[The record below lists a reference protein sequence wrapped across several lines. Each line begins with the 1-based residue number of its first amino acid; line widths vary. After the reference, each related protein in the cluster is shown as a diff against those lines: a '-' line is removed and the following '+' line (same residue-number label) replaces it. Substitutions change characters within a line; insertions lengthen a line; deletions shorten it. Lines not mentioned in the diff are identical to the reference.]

1 MEVDWNAITGQI
13 ITTVLKII
21 APVCVALV
29 LKWAGEL
36 WLKIKGEHPDLAEL
50 LGYAVQLA
58 VESAEQI
65 FGKGNGAE
73 KKQYAIEVVKKY
85 LAEFG
90 LSVDVDVIADAIEHT
105 VYRMNYYKRERIE
118 ARNDTAEQKADE

>member
-1 MEVDWNAITGQI
+1 MEVEWNVVLSEI
-13 ITTVLKII
+13 ITAVLKIVI
-21 APVCVALV
+21 PVVVALI
-29 LKWAGEL
+29 LKWATEL
-36 WLKIKGEHPDLAEL
+36 WLKVKGEHPDLAEL

-118 ARNDTAEQKADE
+118 ARNDTAEQKAEE